1 MNNLFLYL
9 LEVNM
14 ALVVFFI
21 AYQLLFERD
30 KNFITRRIY
39 LMGSMLLTAIIPLVP
54 AFREIPPVQDPLI
67 TIQLESITVFGS
79 KTGVQ
84 PSSSFSWT
92 QWLGI
97 LYVCVVFI
105 GLLRLS
111 IQLISVT
118 TAVRKSE
125 KRMFHGIPFLSS
137 KRFHASSFFGYIF
150 IDKDLTGEH
159 SFHHIL
165 DHERIHS
172 NQWHSVD
179 RVLVEI
185 FVMMNWFNPLAW
197 MLRRAVIE
205 NLEYLADS
213 AMLRKGTD
221 PVKYQLSILNQYIGS
236 ASINNQFS
244 SQIKNRINMLNKN
257 YKLGSGWKLTILF
270 PIVAI
275 ALIIVSCTDAEEVP
289 ATQIDEPEV
298 VSEEI
303 AGKIP
308 DAVLADEPVFRVVE
322 EMPTFQGGDPV
333 VNFRKYIAR
342 NIQYPSEAAE
352 NGVTGKIFI
361 QFVVTKEGKVIVPDL
376 ETFAKIE
383 GKPLDEV
390 VVITYRTMEKGE
402 EVPEDKYIQM
412 LKDEVI
418 RVVSSSPAWE
428 PGKQRGQAVNVAFT
442 FPVNF
447 AMQ

>member
-1 MNNLFLYL
+1 VAYKI
-9 LEVNM
+9 
-14 ALVVFFI
+14 FF
-21 AYQLLFERD
+21 EKD
-30 KNFITRRIY
+30 KNFLVRRIY
-39 LMGSMLLTAIIPLVP
+39 LMGVMVLPFLLPLLPDSLRVPVSEMIPVSVVMEGVTVFASGSARETLPSLSFSQVAGAFYLV
-54 AFREIPPVQDPLI
+54 IL
-67 TIQLESITVFGS
+67 TLGLLKLLIQL
-79 KTGVQ
+79 
-84 PSSSFSWT
+84 
-92 QWLGI
+92 GI
-97 LYVCVVFI
+97 IVRAI
-105 GLLRLS
+105 
-111 IQLISVT
+111 LISEKMEIQGT
-118 TAVRKSE
+118 TL
-125 KRMFHGIPFLSS
+125 LSNP
-137 KRFHASSFFGYIF
+137 KLHASSFFSYIF
-150 IDKDLTGEH
+150 IDPEIMEDE
-159 SFHHIL
+159 SFQHIL
-165 DHERIHS
+165 AHENIHKREG
-172 NQWHSVD
+172 HSVD
-179 RVLVEI
+179 RILVEI
-185 FVMMNWFNPLAW
+185 FVMINWFNPVAW
-197 MLRRAVIE
+197 LFRRSVIQ

-213 AMLRKGTD
+213 AVLRKGTD
-221 PVKYQLSILNQYIGS
+221 PLKYQLSILNQYIGS
-236 ASINNQFS
+236 ASISNQFS

-303 AGKIP
+303 AGITP
-308 DAVLADEPVFRVVE
+308 DATFSDEPVFRVVE
-322 EMPTFQGGDPV
+322 EMPTFQGGDPTI
-333 VNFRKYIAR
+333 NFRKYIAL

-352 NGVTGKIFI
+352 NGVTGRIFI

-383 GKPLDEV
+383 GKPMDEV
-390 VVITYRTMEKGE
+390 VVVTYRTMEKGE

-428 PGKQRGQAVNVAFT
+428 PGKQRGQPVNVAFT